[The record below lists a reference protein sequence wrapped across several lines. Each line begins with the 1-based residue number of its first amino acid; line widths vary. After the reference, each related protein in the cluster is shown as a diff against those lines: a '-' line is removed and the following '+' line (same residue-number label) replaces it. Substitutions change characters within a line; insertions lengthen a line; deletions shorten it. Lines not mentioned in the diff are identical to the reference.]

1 MMNVDR
7 REMKAGLG
15 SERSQQMQQD
25 DGIDSAG
32 QADRDTLPSQ
42 IVRAEKCAHG
52 RFSARRFP

>member
-7 REMKAGLG
+7 REMKSGLG
-15 SERSQQMQQD
+15 SERSQQMQQY

-32 QADRDTLPSQ
+32 QADRDALAPQ

-52 RFSARRFP
+52 CFSARRFP

>member
-7 REMKAGLG
+7 RETKSELG
-15 SERSQQMQQD
+15 SERSQQVQQD

-32 QADRDTLPSQ
+32 QADRDALVSQ